1 MVGSCAAVPS
11 VPEVPGEV
19 PGIVCSAPAA
29 GSEVSGAVCA
39 IAGEIE
45 SAAALRTT
53 ARAVELRIAVLL
65 RLLSAL
71 HCFYAGPLAGAP
83 PVPPFCSFSAH
94 GHRPWQDHRQ
104 RRRPKSPPPHP

>member
-29 GSEVSGAVCA
+29 GSEVSGVVCA

-45 SAAALRTT
+45 SDAALRTT
-53 ARAVELRIAVLL
+53 TRAVELRIAVLL
-65 RLLSAL
+65 RMLSEL
-71 HCFYAGPLAGAP
+71 QCFYIGQLACAP
-83 PVPPFCSFSAH
+83 IVPPFCSYSSH
-94 GHRPWQDHRQ
+94 GQRQ
-104 RRRPKSPPPHP
+104 WEHNRERTEKH